1 MKKIFVLLT
10 TLTMALTACA
20 DRLQMIQYSELPAT
34 AQSFIQ
40 KYYNVSDISYV
51 EREKDGLH
59 NEYTVYLKNATKIEF
74 NHAGNLESIDSRNTP
89 IPEGIVP
96 PLIVNYVAL
105 HHPDQFIVDYTIEYR
120 HLKIELNNSLELI
133 FDINGNFLRIDD

>member
-1 MKKIFVLLT
+1 
-10 TLTMALTACA
+10 
-20 DRLQMIQYSELPAT
+20 MIQYSELPAT

-74 NHAGNLESIDSRNTP
+74 NHAGNLESIESRNTP

-96 PLIVNYVAL
+96 SLIVNYVGL